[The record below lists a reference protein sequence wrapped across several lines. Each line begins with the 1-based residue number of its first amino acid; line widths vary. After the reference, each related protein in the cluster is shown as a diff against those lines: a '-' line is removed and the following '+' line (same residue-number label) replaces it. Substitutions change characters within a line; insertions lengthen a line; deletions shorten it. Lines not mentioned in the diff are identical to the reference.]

1 MLKMVGWFKKGIIA
15 EAKLAFSRN
24 NKKKL
29 NDLRLMGHDIS
40 ELLDFDEHPLIISI
54 KNNQKPLIIYFIK
67 IGITSQLLEEALILT
82 KKENLKE
89 IEELI
94 IIQTQ
99 KRNKK
104 ADFYQKKHI
113 KSKKKE
119 NFILKNNI

>member
-1 MLKMVGWFKKGIIA
+1 MVGWFKKGIIA

-24 NKKKL
+24 NTKKL

-40 ELLDFDEHPLIISI
+40 ELLDFDEHPLIVSI

-104 ADFYQKKHI
+104 VDFYQKKHI

>member
-24 NKKKL
+24 NTKKL

-40 ELLDFDEHPLIISI
+40 ELLDFNEHPLIVSI

-104 ADFYQKKHI
+104 VDFYQKKHI

-119 NFILKNNI
+119 SFILKNNI

>member
-1 MLKMVGWFKKGIIA
+1 MLKMVNWFKKGIIA
-15 EAKLAFSRN
+15 EAKLAFEKN
-24 NKKKL
+24 NIKKL

-40 ELLDFDEHPLIISI
+40 ELLDFDEHPLIIAI
-54 KNNQKPLIIYFIK
+54 KKNQKPLIIYFIK
-67 IGITSQLLEEALILT
+67 IGITSQLLEEVLILT
-82 KKENLKE
+82 KKEKLKE

-99 KRNKK
+99 KR
-104 ADFYQKKHI
+104 QKRAEYYRNQYE

>member
-1 MLKMVGWFKKGIIA
+1 MLKMVGWFKKGVIA
-15 EAKLAFSRN
+15 EAKLAFSKN
-24 NKKKL
+24 NTKKL

-40 ELLDFDEHPLIISI
+40 ELLGFEEHPLIVSI
-54 KNNQKPLIIYFIK
+54 KNNQIPLIIYFIK

-99 KRNKK
+99 KRNKRT
-104 ADFYQKKHI
+104 DFYQKKYE

-119 NFILKNNI
+119 SFILKNNI

>member
-24 NKKKL
+24 NTKKL

-40 ELLDFDEHPLIISI
+40 ELLDFDEHPLIVSI

-104 ADFYQKKHI
+104 VDFYQKKHI